1 MTLTTVLSEDVGSER
16 IGERKLIVHQVEYDP
31 STAWNLVE
39 SEKPKWFAKL
49 GFLKPASDEIICE
62 SLHLVYEPFILM
74 KAHYFLDYYKFTLYT
89 IKIDD
94 EVNEVVIFGRTL
106 QPEMTSTRRFFGRPN
121 KAIMFDAYE
130 RVGHTVSSSVA
141 LTRMGQQIDPQ
152 KLPSGVPEAEPEK
165 VLKQHRDH
173 VRTLQISHEEIMER
187 IHQQTAIR
195 PVDVGEVINEVY
207 EVTEYIIIC
216 TPIYEARC
224 RQVKTGEIKIIPL
237 SSVTG
242 SLLLI

>member
-1 MTLTTVLSEDVGSER
+1 MTVTTVLTEDVGSDC

-31 STAWNLVE
+31 DTAWNLVE
-39 SEKPKWFAKL
+39 NEKPKWFTKL
-49 GFLKPASDEIICE
+49 GFLKPAPNEIICE
-62 SLHLVYEPFILM
+62 SLDLIYEPFIIT
-74 KAHYFLDYYKFTLYT
+74 KAHYFLDYYKPILYT
-89 IKIDD
+89 IKIGDD
-94 EVNEVVIFGRTL
+94 VNEVVIFEHTL
-106 QPEMTSTRRFFGRPN
+106 QPEMINTRRFLGRAH

-130 RVGHTVSSSVA
+130 RVEHTVSSSLA

-152 KLPSGVPEAEPEK
+152 QLPSGVPEVEPEK
-165 VLKQHRDH
+165 ILKQHRDH
-173 VRTLQISHEEIMER
+173 VRTLQISHREIMER
-187 IHQQTAIR
+187 VYQQTAIR
-195 PVDVGEVINEVY
+195 PLDVGEIINEIY

-242 SLLLI
+242 SLVSV